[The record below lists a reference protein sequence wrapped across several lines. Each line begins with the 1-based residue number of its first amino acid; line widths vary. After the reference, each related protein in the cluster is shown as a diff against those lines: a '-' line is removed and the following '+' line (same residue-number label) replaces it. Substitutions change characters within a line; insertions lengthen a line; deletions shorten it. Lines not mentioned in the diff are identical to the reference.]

1 MHSIYRMNRKLIL
14 YIACSLDGYIAAKN
28 DNIDFLNSVAIEGED
43 YGYGEFIDTVD
54 TVIVGRK
61 TYDKVLSMGYDFPH
75 ADKESYIITRT
86 AKDSIGNIHFYNGS
100 IKELVENLKSKPGKN
115 IFCDGGAEIVN
126 LLLKD
131 KLFDELYISIIPCL
145 LGSGTK
151 LFNENNLESS
161 LKLVNSSSFKSG
173 LVQIHYTFEK

>member
-1 MHSIYRMNRKLIL
+1 MNRKLIL
-14 YIACSLDGYIAAKN
+14 YIACSLDGYIASKN
-28 DNIDFLNSVAIEGED
+28 DNIDFLNTVAVEGED
-43 YGYGEFIDTVD
+43 YGYGEFINSVD

-86 AKDSIGNIHFYNGS
+86 QKDPIGNIHFYNGS
-100 IKELVENLKSKPGKN
+100 LKELVENLKTKPGKN

-131 KLFDELYISIIPCL
+131 QLFDELYISIIPCL

-151 LFNENNLESS
+151 LFNEINVESQI
-161 LKLVNSSSFKSG
+161 KLIDSTAYKSG
-173 LVQIHYTFEK
+173 LVQLHYIFDK

>member
-1 MHSIYRMNRKLIL
+1 MNRKLIL
-14 YIACSLDGYIAAKN
+14 YIACSLDGYIAAKD
-28 DNIDFLNSVAIEGED
+28 DNIDFLNSVAVEGED
-43 YGYGEFIDTVD
+43 YGYGEFIETVD

-86 AKDSIGNIHFYNGS
+86 TKDSISNIHFYNGS
-100 IKELVENLKSKPGKN
+100 ILELVKKLKSKPGKN

-131 KLFDELYISIIPCL
+131 RLFDELYISIIPCL

-151 LFNENNLESS
+151 LFNENNIESQ
-161 LKLVNSSSFKSG
+161 LKLVKSNSFKSG
-173 LVQIHYTFEK
+173 LVQLKYTFEK